1 LGSNNFKDIV
11 YRAYNL
17 DPKYTQ
23 IMAGVPEDYK
33 QVKTLGDLL
42 EIRYKHVP
50 IEEQM
55 RANLIMKIKSNEYPY
70 KGIIGYDEDVI
81 PAVNRAILSGHDI
94 LFVGQIGQAK
104 TKIAES
110 IAKNLL
116 SPIPVVKGSITNDVP
131 ISIPEE
137 QLLNLLT
144 DSGVSHAYPE
154 FNISKESEDT
164 ISHNKLD
171 TKIDWVKGEDRYRY
185 ILATPD
191 ISVKDLVGQIDA
203 IKIAKSGLQLYDIE
217 SYSPGQLL
225 QARHG
230 ILCIDE
236 LPVLDPRK
244 QVALLSVLQEGKFTT
259 GSYPVIF
266 KPDAKIIATANPID
280 YTHSGKVI
288 EPLLDRLRSHIDTH
302 YPTNINNE
310 MLIIIQEAR
319 ITDKKNVFL
328 PIFILE
334 TVAEITKFAR
344 IHHDINQD
352 KGVSVRMGIHSTELL
367 VGETERTRSIKHSV
381 KAIPRF
387 CDIHGIYQACKFE
400 LSEMEDNRQNRT
412 NILDSIIN
420 DAIKEVSLRYIQ
432 RLASDHIM
440 KIKDEFAKN
449 KLFSVSQMMIAND
462 NDNKTDLDDYESQL
476 AEFPFFRSVLN
487 ETVTHIKYEQEKFVG
502 LANHFGIATDN
513 ITISEDTDAEL
524 SASAIEILLE
534 GLRYTQPPILEKK
547 DNSNYE
553 AI

>member
-288 EPLLDRLRSHIDTH
+288 EPLFDRLRSHIDTH

-367 VGETERTRSIKHSV
+367 VGEAERTRSIKHSV

-487 ETVTHIKYEQEKFVG
+487 ETVAHIKYEQEKFVG